1 VQLFNQ
7 YFRETKIDT
16 HRHVVLRTPINN
28 KKKIIIHSIL
38 LIISTPLE
46 ADEIRKE
53 GPNEKKKLFFSKKN
67 TKNTC
72 KF

>member
-1 VQLFNQ
+1 
-7 YFRETKIDT
+7 
-16 HRHVVLRTPINN
+16 VVLRTPINN